1 MLSFPKITRKILSTM
16 SFAAGKI
23 VAQSVL
29 KGNQSNLNY
38 EWWYSSDFETFF
50 NHHNYST
57 YIYIYTYSFLES
69 TCSFYSKKHS
79 TRFQTKY
86 RNESESI
93 RKLIPSGSSY
103 SREYKVW
110 KLSTEIVREEWQDG
124 VWLSYCFSFIWNHS
138 IWESL
143 SPSECKCVNKTS
155 SC

>member
-1 MLSFPKITRKILSTM
+1 MVNNSTFPINLISILNDDIL
-16 SFAAGKI
+16 AI
-23 VAQSVL
+23 L
-29 KGNQSNLNY
+29 KHFLIIIIIPL
-38 EWWYSSDFETFF
+38 
-50 NHHNYST
+50 
-57 YIYIYTYSFLES
+57 IYIYSLLES